1 MDVEKVKLIIKNLE
15 SLVRC
20 LKEEL
25 HTQDQ
30 PDYVEMSETIFPS
43 EENFYEDYDEVFVE

>member
-1 MDVEKVKLIIKNLE
+1 MDVEKVKLIVKNLE

-25 HTQDQ
+25 YTQEQ
-30 PDYVEMSETIFPS
+30 PDYVEIPETIFPI
-43 EENFYEDYDEVFVE
+43 EGNFDQDYDEVFVE

>member
-1 MDVEKVKLIIKNLE
+1 MDVEKVKLIVKNLE

-25 HTQDQ
+25 YSQEQ
-30 PDYVEMSETIFPS
+30 PDYSEMPETIFPS
-43 EENFYEDYDEVFVE
+43 EENSYEDYDEVFGE

>member
-1 MDVEKVKLIIKNLE
+1 MDVEKVKLIVKNLE

-25 HTQDQ
+25 YMQEQ
-30 PDYVEMSETIFPS
+30 PDYVEIPETIFPS
-43 EENFYEDYDEVFVE
+43 DENFYEDYDEVFLE